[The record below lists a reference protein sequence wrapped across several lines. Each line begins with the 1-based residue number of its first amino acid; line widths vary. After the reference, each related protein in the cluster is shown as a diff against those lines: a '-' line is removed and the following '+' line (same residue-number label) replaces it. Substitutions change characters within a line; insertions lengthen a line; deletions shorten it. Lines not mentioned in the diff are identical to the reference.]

1 MAPNGL
7 LAVSAAAEFRA
18 AVERRDIDGAVAM
31 LASDVVFHSPVTFHP
46 FRGSEPVSRL
56 LGIVFELFEDFIY
69 VAELDGAGIHGLLFR
84 ARVGDREIE
93 GIDLITENGAG
104 LIADFT
110 VMLRPMSATIAFA
123 QQVGPRL
130 EAIGLAPDR
139 PA

>member
-1 MAPNGL
+1 M
-7 LAVSAAAEFRA
+7 SAAAEFRS
-18 AVERRDIDGAVAM
+18 AVERRDLAGMTAT

-46 FRGSEPVSRL
+46 FNGSEAVSRL
-56 LGIVFELFEDFIY
+56 LGVVIELFEDFTY
-69 VAELDGAGIHGLLFR
+69 VAELDGGGIHGLLFR

-93 GIDLITENGAG
+93 GIDLITENAAG
-104 LIADFT
+104 LIETFT

-123 QQVGPRL
+123 QQMGPRL